1 MRHAT
6 AAAAVLSLLA
16 CGPEDLAGFQPK
28 LEAGVHELSHHIA
41 VRFEA
46 GAATLKVKRVLR
58 NDSDAVESYEHH
70 DIALPEGGI
79 ATALRIGRGAEL
91 PTACS
96 LSTKENVTERWD
108 LLTSPGD
115 AAPAPIGRLEWS
127 NDDGLDL
134 DLFGLLPW
142 ETVTVEYDVQVSPR
156 YEAGVMLFDVPHD
169 GTTTP
174 RFDGAAVEETV
185 DGFVVRRQH
194 HTDAVADVRW
204 ATSQLDTNRTLWRLE
219 VDAAPELSRAPVA
232 PRVVFVID
240 ASHSEGSEGI
250 AAQLEVVAPYLANVP
265 DAQVEVLL
273 TRRFAERLF
282 GRFVPARE
290 VAGLLASTPAERLAP
305 GNGSN
310 LDVGAA
316 LAAQLLAREGG
327 PGRMLLFTD
336 EKLREGFSNEATINA
351 LSSAPQVVAHVIARW
366 GTSSGALDEARDD
379 DAALAPIAAATG
391 GIFTR
396 VTGEP
401 TEPEASAK
409 AMLNLVRP
417 VRVDDFKVE
426 ALGLPELSLES
437 KLPEGTMVRL
447 HGIDATPPESLTVS
461 GKLWAREFRR
471 TVTVDPGLSTRL
483 PGIAVGDDDL
493 RLGLSDD
500 ELRTA
505 AFLAHAVSPVTS
517 FMFVSPGAAPST
529 AGLTETFGTGGL
541 DLRGISC
548 GGCGVSSHCGFGVH
562 GRAVD
567 LEALLQHLLASGV
580 AACEARTGE
589 AATAT
594 VGLEATGDEVVAVTV
609 TRATPAMTECLTE
622 AAWAIRLST
631 EFRATRTYQVELI
644 SSAGRP
650 R

>member
-16 CGPEDLAGFQPK
+16 CGPEEFAGLQLTPA
-28 LEAGVHELSHHIA
+28 AGVHELSHTIS

-46 GAATLKVKRVLR
+46 GAATLKVRRVLR
-58 NDSDAVESYEHH
+58 NDGNAVESYEHH

-96 LSTKENVTERWD
+96 LSTTEDVAARWD

-115 AAPAPIGRLEWS
+115 AAPAPIGRLDWS

-134 DLFGLLPW
+134 DLFGLLPS

-156 YEAGVMLFDVPHD
+156 YEAGVLLFDVPHD

-174 RFDGAAVEETV
+174 RFEAAAVEETV

-204 ATSQLDTNRTLWRLE
+204 ATSQLDTNRTLWRFE
-219 VDAAPELSRAPVA
+219 VDAAPELSRAPIA

-240 ASHSEGSEGI
+240 ASHSEGPEGI

-265 DAQVEVLL
+265 DAQVEVVL

-290 VAGLLASTPAERLAP
+290 VAALLASTPAERLAP

-316 LAAQLLAREGG
+316 LAAQLLARESGT
-327 PGRMLLFTD
+327 GRVLLFTD
-336 EKLREGFSNEATINA
+336 EKLREGFSNADTIA
-351 LSSAPQVVAHVIARW
+351 AFRPIPDVVAHVVAR
-366 GTSSGALDEARDD
+366 GGFNGGPLSETRSN
-379 DAALAPIAAATG
+379 DAELSPLAAATG
-391 GIFTR
+391 GIFVR
-396 VTGEP
+396 LRGLP
-401 TEPEASAK
+401 DDPEASAK

-426 ALGLPELSLES
+426 AAGLPDLSLASE
-437 KLPEGTMVRL
+437 LAEGSMVRL

-471 TVTVDPGLSTRL
+471 EVSVDTALSKRL
-483 PGIAVGDDDL
+483 PGIAVGDDVL
-493 RLGLSDD
+493 RGGLSDD

-505 AFLAHAVSPVTS
+505 AFLSHAVSPVTS
-517 FMFVSPGAAPST
+517 FMFVPPGAAPST
-529 AGLTETFGTGGL
+529 AGLTEFPGIGGL
-541 DLRGISC
+541 GLRGFTC
-548 GGCGVSSHCGFGVH
+548 GGCGTSSHCGFGVH
-562 GRAVD
+562 GRAID
-567 LEALLQHLLASGV
+567 FEALLQHLLAPGV
-580 AACEARTGE
+580 SACEAQTGE
-589 AATAT
+589 VATAT
-594 VGLEATGDEVVAVTV
+594 MGLEATGDEVVAVTV
-609 TRATPAMTECLTE
+609 NGATPAMNECLTE
-622 AAWAIRLST
+622 AAWAIRLSA
-631 EFRATRTYQVELI
+631 EFRTTRTYQVELI
-644 SSAGRP
+644 SSAARL

>member
-6 AAAAVLSLLA
+6 VAAAVLSLMA
-16 CGPEDLAGFQPK
+16 CGPEGFAQ
-28 LEAGVHELSHHIA
+28 LQVATRGVNELSHTIA
-41 VRFEA
+41 VRFEG
-46 GAATLKVKRVLR
+46 GAAKLKVKRVLR
-58 NDSDAVESYEHH
+58 NDSDWARSYEHH
-70 DIALPEGGI
+70 GIALPEGAI
-79 ATALRIGRGAEL
+79 ATSLRIGRGAEL
-91 PTACS
+91 PMACS
-96 LSTKENVTERWD
+96 LSKQEDVAERWA
-108 LLTSPGD
+108 LLTSTGD

-127 NDDGLDL
+127 DDAELDL
-134 DLFGLLPW
+134 DLFGLLPS
-142 ETVTVEYDVQVSPR
+142 ETVTVEYDVEVPPR
-156 YEAGVMLFDVPHD
+156 YEAGVLLFDVPHD
-169 GTTTP
+169 SVTTP

-194 HTDAVADVRW
+194 HTDAVADVSW
-204 ATSQLDTNRTLWRLE
+204 ATSQLDIDRTLWRFE
-219 VDAAPELSRAPVA
+219 VDSAPQLSRAPVA
-232 PRVVFVID
+232 PRVVFVVD
-240 ASHSEGSEGI
+240 ASHSEGPEGI
-250 AAQLEVVAPYLANVP
+250 AAQLEVIAPYLANVP

-316 LAAQLLAREGG
+316 LAAQLLAQQGG
-327 PGRMLLFTD
+327 TGRILLFTD
-336 EKLREGFSNEATINA
+336 EKLREGFSNEATITA
-351 LSSAPQVVAHVIARW
+351 LAGVNDLVVHVLARTEFNW
-366 GTSSGALDEARDD
+366 GSLAEQRDD
-379 DAALAPIAAATG
+379 RAELAPIATATG

-401 TEPEASAK
+401 TDPEASAK

-417 VRVDDFKVE
+417 VRVEDFKVE
-426 ALGLPELSLES
+426 GPGLPELSVES
-437 KLPEGTMVRL
+437 ELNEGSMVRL
-447 HGIDATPPESLTVS
+447 HGIDATPPQALIVS
-461 GKLWAREFRR
+461 GKVWARAFRR
-471 TVTVDPGLSTRL
+471 EVTVDPSLAARL

-505 AFLAHAVSPVTS
+505 AFLSHAVSPVTS

-529 AGLTETFGTGGL
+529 AGLSEPFGVGHLGRRGL
-541 DLRGISC
+541 ASC
-548 GGCGVSSHCGFGVH
+548 SSGRSSRCGFGHADPV
-562 GRAVD
+562 VD
-567 LEALLQHLLASGV
+567 FEALLRQLLSSGA
-580 AACEARTGE
+580 AACEAHTGE

-609 TRATPAMTECLTE
+609 KGARPAMTGCLTE
-622 AAWAIRLST
+622 ATWALRLSA
-631 EFRATRTYQVELI
+631 EFRTTRTYSVELI
-644 SSAGRP
+644 SSAARP